1 MGSHR
6 LHPALLLI
14 NLTVGVTMAA
24 LGAAVMGKVMGKT
37 EAEEA
42 FRPWWDSLSDY
53 ILYGLAMI
61 SVVLLPT
68 AMFTAA
74 PLWCNPCLDKEHC
87 GGNELGINQ
96 SYIETGWRVN
106 DYCQPV

>member
-1 MGSHR
+1 
-6 LHPALLLI
+6 
-14 NLTVGVTMAA
+14 
-24 LGAAVMGKVMGKT
+24 
-37 EAEEA
+37 
-42 FRPWWDSLSDY
+42 
-53 ILYGLAMI
+53 MI

-68 AMFTAA
+68 AMFTES

-106 DYCQPV
+106 NYCLMNQVDNAFWIVLQI